1 MGKTPGRPKPGKL
14 ADMTVHPQRKPLYQ
28 PPPKEECVEETW
40 PLAIGAE
47 DELRC
52 RWSLWRET
60 YKVDFAIVQVVRA
73 DGGWWEIARI
83 DCEHGDVHHHQLY
96 RAKPKDTL
104 GTRVRLQLIPV
115 KRGWETVDKWYGQ
128 ALTLMLDQWQESK
141 RKWGGDCE

>member
-1 MGKTPGRPKPGKL
+1 LPGL
-14 ADMTVHPQRKPLYQ
+14 IANTA
-28 PPPKEECVEETW
+28 TSTTTSFT
-40 PLAIGAE
+40 
-47 DELRC
+47 ELN
-52 RWSLWRET
+52 
-60 YKVDFAIVQVVRA
+60 
-73 DGGWWEIARI
+73 
-83 DCEHGDVHHHQLY
+83 